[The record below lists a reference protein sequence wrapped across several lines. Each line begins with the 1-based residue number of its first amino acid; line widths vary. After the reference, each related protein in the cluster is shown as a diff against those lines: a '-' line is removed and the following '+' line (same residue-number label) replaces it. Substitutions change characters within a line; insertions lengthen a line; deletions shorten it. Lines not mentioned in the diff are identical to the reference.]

1 MIKAVLFDLDGLIV
15 DCDLMNYSVY
25 KGVMA
30 KLGYD
35 FKVVDYVQNY
45 LGKTDM
51 KIAEMLIDKYYLP
64 YEVKDFLKE
73 SFLVESKLLKEG
85 VKLKKGVK
93 ELLTYLKE
101 NNFKIALASLSSE
114 NRTRNI
120 LKHHK
125 IDTYFD
131 CFTFGHEVAK
141 GKPNPEIFKKTCAK
155 LNEKPIEEKPQFIL
169 PYKEGKVVV
178 DYFDGKTSEIIS
190 VVEFEGV
197 YRPSQGVDISNNG
210 ESFDVLSGTD
220 GVVLN
225 VTNDPLL
232 GNGIQVQ
239 SGEYII
245 TYQSLDKITLKKG
258 EPIKQGMVIG
268 TAGSNIYQASL
279 KNHLHLV
286 VEKNQQRIKKGKT

>member
-1 MIKAVLFDLDGLIV
+1 MIKAVIFDLDGLII

-114 NRTRNI
+114 SRTRNI

-155 LNEKPIEEKPQFIL
+155 LNEKPEDCVIL
-169 PYKEGKVVV
+169 EDGEIGIQAAGMAGIRVICIPGMKVPA
-178 DYFDGKTSEIIS
+178 DEYLGRAI
-190 VVEFEGV
+190 GV
-197 YRPSQGVDISNNG
+197 Y
-210 ESFDVLSGTD
+210 E
-220 GVVLN
+220 
-225 VTNDPLL
+225 
-232 GNGIQVQ
+232 
-239 SGEYII
+239 
-245 TYQSLDKITLKKG
+245 SLDAIIPFLEENK
-258 EPIKQGMVIG
+258 
-268 TAGSNIYQASL
+268 
-279 KNHLHLV
+279 
-286 VEKNQQRIKKGKT
+286 